1 MKNSLFISA
10 TVKTVLMVAVF
21 ACPNIATARL
31 ATVHSSDS
39 AINSVTFLQADST
52 NDARIIKEL
61 ILTER
66 RQQQAAGLATAQSSD
81 SKVKRM
87 AETSGKTFAE
97 MDSMLVALAKAKNIE
112 VPMSKPEGG
121 QKPDGRVDSA
131 PVTLQ
136 DTTRNQQSAGEAA
149 NRKTP
154 LAEKP
159 TTDSILQLNKLK
171 GKAFDQAYQQQYK
184 TDNQRLA
191 ALLAEAAQ
199 SSHSGLKVL
208 GETYS
213 QKLKTLK

>member
-1 MKNSLFISA
+1 
-10 TVKTVLMVAVF
+10 MVAVF

-39 AINSVTFLQADST
+39 AINSVAFLQADST